1 MLTPVFDF
9 MLDFILGALITCD
22 QNRYTA
28 FQIKLKYPLVSLIY
42 NVFIYLLLD
51 QNYKLFVSPNSC
63 SLDVARFLDPPRLNV

>member
-28 FQIKLKYPLVSLIY
+28 FQIKLKYPLESLIY
-42 NVFIYLLLD
+42 NVFVYLLLD
-51 QNYKLFVSPNSC
+51 QTTNCL
-63 SLDVARFLDPPRLNV
+63 

>member
-22 QNRYTA
+22 QNRYTT

-42 NVFIYLLLD
+42 NVFVYLLLD
-51 QNYKLFVSPNSC
+51 QTTNCL
-63 SLDVARFLDPPRLNV
+63 